1 MSMQR
6 LFLKARWQPGFF
18 FLLLCLVVWH
28 DAAARNDPTRPSGY
42 AAPAGVA
49 TGSGEALR
57 LESVLIARDRRV
69 AVINGKTCSVGDS
82 INGARLVAIH
92 ADGAELVR
100 DGNRVVLPL
109 LKVKVRKYAQ

>member
-1 MSMQR
+1 MQR
-6 LFLKARWQPGFF
+6 LFLKTRQQR
-18 FLLLCLVVWH
+18 FLSVLLCLVAWH
-28 DAAARNDPTRPSGY
+28 DAVALNDPTRPSGY

-49 TGSGEALR
+49 AKPGEVLR
-57 LESVLIARDRRV
+57 LESVLIGRDRRV

-82 INGARLVAIH
+82 IDGARLVAIH